1 MHCEGHAG
9 VLRGLSFFLQLSC
22 GGCSSRPLCPLPA
35 FFAEAPSEGVA
46 EGVFI

>member
-22 GGCSSRPLCPLPA
+22 GGCSSRPLPA